1 MLSLED
7 REDVGQE
14 AAKKMEASVKKEA
27 EGALYDVLAA
37 EKKLTLE
44 HKRKR
49 FAFTE
54 AAVKKEAEEALYDVL
69 AAG

>member
-1 MLSLED
+1 M
-7 REDVGQE
+7 
-14 AAKKMEASVKKEA
+14 
-27 EGALYDVLAA
+27 YDVLAA

>member
-1 MLSLED
+1 LLLLED

-14 AAKKMEASVKKEA
+14 AAKKVEAAVKKEA
-27 EGALYDVLAA
+27 EEALYAVLAA

-49 FAFTE
+49 FAFTRTS
-54 AAVKKEAEEALYDVL
+54 
-69 AAG
+69 